1 MDTTI
6 LREMLRSVRIVPAAY
21 SAYAPLIVDGL
32 VYFLERLPG
41 ERLDGIVL
49 EQMAIAGDLDS
60 DERIVALLRRC
71 PTLHKLGQ
79 VIGHDASLPADLRA
93 RLQTL
98 ESIAP
103 TTDFAA
109 IEAIVRGELGA
120 TPGIE
125 LASEALAEGSVA
137 VVVRFT
143 WTAAPPE
150 FPREGV
156 FKIIKPRVEGW
167 LLEELALWPEIATYL
182 AERSPHYGLPALD
195 YASTLDGVRRLLL
208 NEIRLDLEQERLARA
223 RRFYADTPEVVVPR
237 VLPMSTERMTA
248 MEFVPGVK
256 ITDSQAPATERKR
269 LAHVAIEALLGK
281 PFWSTSPDAHF
292 HADPHA
298 GNIFVTPDGRVA
310 LLDWAL
316 TTELTTGQRESV
328 VQALLGAATLD
339 SELVR
344 RSIATLGTIASDAAL
359 RRAVDAGMRAVRFGT
374 FPGFAWLTGMLDDL
388 ARHASL
394 TFPEETTLFRK
405 SLLTLQGVAR
415 DVSGE
420 VTVDTVLVRSGLT
433 TFAGELGERAKAP
446 VSSREFGTHL
456 SNFDLLTTWAALP
469 WVPTRFWLGAWRDL
483 LASKPA
489 ERNVP
494 ADSA

>member
-1 MDTTI
+1 
-6 LREMLRSVRIVPAAY
+6 MLASVRIVPAAFA
-21 SAYAPLIVDGL
+21 AYQPLIVDGL
-32 VYFLERLPG
+32 IYFLERLPA
-41 ERLDGIVL
+41 ERLEEIVR
-49 EQMAIAGDLDS
+49 EQLALASELDA

-79 VIGHDASLPADLRA
+79 VIGHDAGLPAELRA
-93 RLQTL
+93 RLQSL

-109 IEAIVRGELGA
+109 IETIVRAELGE

-125 LASEALAEGSVA
+125 LAGEALAEGSVA

-143 WTAAPPE
+143 WADAPPE

-156 FKIIKPRVEGW
+156 FKIVKPRVEGW
-167 LLEELALWPEIATYL
+167 LLEELALWPEIATHL
-182 AERSPHYGLPALD
+182 AERSPQYGLPPLD
-195 YASTLDGVRRLLL
+195 YAATLDGVRRLLL
-208 NEIRLDLEQERLARA
+208 NEIRLDLEQERLTRA
-223 RRFYADTPEVVVPR
+223 RRFYADMPEVVVPR
-237 VLPMSTERMTA
+237 VLPMSTQRMTA
-248 MEFVPGVK
+248 MEYVPGVK
-256 ITDSQAPATERKR
+256 ITDCEAPAAERKR
-269 LAHVAIEALLGK
+269 LAQIAIEALLGK

-310 LLDWAL
+310 LMDWAL

-339 SELVR
+339 AELVR
-344 RSIATLGTIASDAAL
+344 RSIATLGAISDDVAL
-359 RRAVDAGMRAVRFGT
+359 RAAVDAGMRAVRFGT

-388 ARHASL
+388 ARRASL

-415 DVSGE
+415 DVSGD
-420 VTVDTVLVRSGLT
+420 VTVDNVLVRSGLT

-446 VSSREFGTHL
+446 VSSREFGTHV

-489 ERNVP
+489 ERTTSG
-494 ADSA
+494 DSV